1 MEANDIGINIT
12 KLLKINLISY
22 YGFEKLISCIIIID
36 IYLDLINRFWYGKL
50 MIPIRIIGI
59 NIYLNLIS
67 HS

>member
-22 YGFEKLISCIIIID
+22 YGFEKLISCIIID

-59 NIYLNLIS
+59 NIYLNFIS
-67 HS
+67 PS